1 MNDRIEFAGDHDAHP
16 RDVHTRC
23 VCGHLL
29 FIHVDADRVV
39 AVGDE
44 PPYGVMYERRGECLH
59 ADCACRE
66 PQGCEPRC
74 REPRCREPQGC
85 EPRSTV
91 ASARTEA
98 A

>member
-1 MNDRIEFAGDHDAHP
+1 MNDRIEFAGDRDAHP

-66 PQGCEPRC
+66 P
-74 REPRCREPQGC
+74 RCREPQGC

>member
-1 MNDRIEFAGDHDAHP
+1 MNDRIEFAGDPGAHP

-23 VCGHLL
+23 ICGHLL

-59 ADCACRE
+59 ADCAC
-66 PQGCEPRC
+66 
-74 REPRCREPQGC
+74 C